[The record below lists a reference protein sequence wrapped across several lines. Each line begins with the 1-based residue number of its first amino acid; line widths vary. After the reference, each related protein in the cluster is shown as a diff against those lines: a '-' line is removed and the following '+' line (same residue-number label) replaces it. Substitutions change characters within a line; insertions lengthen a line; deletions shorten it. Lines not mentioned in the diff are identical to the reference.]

1 MSPLPSKVS
10 TSNVDCKGKK
20 EYFSTPFKGDLLLVN
35 QKRSYDEALQYCAN
49 RSSTLVQ
56 PRNIKQVNFLKEATE
71 ETCPN
76 SEWLIGVYVD
86 KGTAWW
92 SDGEAYNGELVVAP
106 DSTFDDDLVRQV
118 VMEHGVLKKRH
129 LDTEHRFICQEK
141 PRAQPQS
148 HYALIFGSPLALS
161 LCVVGGV
168 VLTLIICILLYKL
181 YLRKRYSFN
190 L

>member
-76 SEWLIGVYVD
+76 SEWLIGVHFN

-106 DSTFDDDLVRQV
+106 GTTFDDDLVRQV
-118 VMEHGVLKKRH
+118 VMEHGILKKRH
-129 LDTEHRFICQEK
+129 LDTEHRFICQE
-141 PRAQPQS
+141 QS
-148 HYALIFGSPLALS
+148 RSKQAVSLRSTIFLS
-161 LCVVGGV
+161 LAVGGGIV
-168 VLTLIICILLYKL
+168 VAAIVLTLLYKVFL
-181 YLRKRYSFN
+181 KKRPLLR